1 MEFNILGFK
10 LKEKRI
16 RLFGRLY
23 KISAKSQLIFF
34 IFTLAICLIIGFVI
48 NHNTGNN
55 YSESMP
61 GQIAFPTDSDS
72 DLDSDLDLDSDANSN
87 LHADINHAI
96 AEETAKTIL
105 IHVSGAVKLPGIISL
120 KEGSRVYDAI
130 EAAGGLSEGCE
141 IKDINLAQFVKDGIK
156 IYIPYLGET
165 PYISQSDSYISNDDA
180 SPTRQIININ
190 SAGINQLVELDGI
203 GEATAKKIIAYR
215 EKNGNFKKIEDLL
228 KVSGIGDAKFNAI
241 KNNICV

>member
-16 RLFGRLY
+16 RIFGKLY
-23 KISAKSQLIFF
+23 KISAKAQLILI
-34 IFTLAICLIIGFVI
+34 IFTLAICLTIGFVI

-72 DLDSDLDLDSDANSN
+72 DLNSDSDSDANSN
-87 LHADINHAI
+87 LHADTNHAV

-105 IHVSGAVKLPGIISL
+105 IHVSGAVKLPGIVSL
-120 KEGSRVYDAI
+120 KEGSRVSDAI

-141 IKDINLAQFVKDGIK
+141 LKDINLAQFVKDGIK
-156 IYIPYLGET
+156 IYIPYVGET
-165 PYISQSDSYISNDDA
+165 PYISKNESYVSNDDA
-180 SPTRQIININ
+180 SPTSQIININ
-190 SAGINQLVELDGI
+190 TAGINQLVELDGI

-241 KNNICV
+241 KDNICI